1 VWFVAVINLLEILLE
16 MNSEPITEI
25 NVTYKCDVEAPKE
38 KITYNSDR
46 QMGI

>member
-1 VWFVAVINLLEILLE
+1 VINLLEILLE

-25 NVTYKCDVEAPKE
+25 NVTHKCDVETPKE